1 MTDQYKFIAF
11 GDWMPDN
18 PEFGE
23 VALKTEKNGLP
34 LFGAYR
40 PLRKKSILC
49 AVADGPVTGGL
60 AHYYQQT
67 ISAQFARP
75 ESDDSAGLWVRPG
88 HNFIPFSGAMELYQ
102 AIDEAAPS
110 DNDRIYSPGL
120 PVLSNRAVVI
130 LQDLTSPG
138 STAGHVFRWR
148 YDIENSTGAWEV
160 RAELIEGTTTIASD
174 IVTGTGNLPW
184 TQRQRAV
191 TALEAATIVSYAALS
206 VRFSAAVAGAAN
218 QKARPDGDVS
228 GATWGNEFGD
238 LVNLYQSIDE
248 TSASDSDYVQNQP
261 LSPGQTTTYTTTLSD
276 LIDPYVASNLLS
288 ATYRMRAINAGI
300 NVTVELLQDAV
311 LIATGTATN
320 VSTSFANTTL
330 TPTGD
335 ESVTDYTKLRLRW
348 TVAYPAAVA
357 STQYQFARPVADL
370 DLGAWLTAPLWSKVD
385 ETTSDPADLISSPGD
400 DPGGTYACTLQLG
413 PLVNPKDTSAHVL
426 SFTAVRTGPVDMNF
440 RAELY
445 CSSTFVTVLQVTLTG
460 TSQLFAYTLL
470 PGEAA
475 TITDYTDL
483 RLKLVRLTHGAADN
497 EAVVY
502 WAEFK
507 CPQPR
512 ALRVSWAEV
521 TAPSAARAGISWFEL
536 EVPSA
541 SSTFLSDKVVLYAG
555 SETKLYEVTA
565 AAFTNVSKAGNY
577 ASGTVHPL
585 GWEGATWGE
594 DVIFTN
600 KVDPVQIR
608 TAGASLFAD
617 MITSP
622 SPAPKA
628 QFVGVVRDQVWL
640 ANINLAGHFSDEG
653 WWSAVDDAAN
663 FTKSPTTLSDWQ
675 RFRQTPGQITGFVG
689 GETATIFKRNSIIR
703 GTFVGAPQVYAF
715 SVLSS
720 GTGTP
725 YSKSIIVDGDTIY
738 FRAADNFYRLAPG
751 EQPVAIGDKV
761 LCKFLKDAKFSL
773 DAMALTTVTDP
784 RHEEQVIIGGKCGFS
799 RLLYWTYQGKDDP
812 LYKHSRAVV
821 YDTAADRWG
830 FVQDSGLNTALV
842 VSKPNVTVSDD
853 FMLKGIVGFD
863 WSGSSTAWF
872 QHSGE
877 TTYSM
882 TLVSKI
888 QTVVDGKN
896 VKVNG
901 IRPIFS
907 TDIISS
913 GLWPEIAITT
923 ECSNDPKMQYGVST
937 QTKTTT
943 QATKDGWVGWHDSGE
958 FWRFTILI
966 PELTLAMIK
975 EFIGVGI
982 NYVVENR

>member
-1 MTDQYKFIAF
+1 MPDQYKFVPF

-23 VALKTEKNGLP
+23 VALKTERNGLP

-49 AVADGPVTGGL
+49 RVADGPVTGGL

-67 ISAQFARP
+67 IAAQFSRP
-75 ESDDSAGLWVRPG
+75 EADDFAGRWVRPG
-88 HNFIPFSGAMELYQ
+88 YNFLPFSGPMELYQ
-102 AIDEAAPS
+102 AIDEVSPS
-110 DNDRIYSPGL
+110 DADMIYSPGL
-120 PVLSNRAVVI
+120 PALTDRSIVI
-130 LQDLTSPG
+130 LQDLAPPG

-148 YDIENSTGAWEV
+148 YDVENTTGAWEI

-174 IVTGTGNLPW
+174 IVTGTGNTPW
-184 TQRQRAV
+184 TQRERAI
-191 TALEAATIVSYAALS
+191 TAPEAGTIVSYTALS
-206 VRFSAAVAGAAN
+206 VRFASAVAGAAN

-228 GATWGNEFGD
+228 GTTWGNEFGD

-248 TSASDSDYVQNQP
+248 TSASDSDYVQNPP
-261 LSPGQTTTYTTTLSD
+261 LAPGQTSTYTTTLSD
-276 LIDPYVASNLLS
+276 VIDPYVASNLLS
-288 ATYRMRAINAGI
+288 ATYRMRALNAGV
-300 NVTVELLQDAV
+300 NVTVEILQDAIV
-311 LIATGTATN
+311 IATGSATN

-330 TPTGD
+330 TPVGD
-335 ESVTDYTKLRLRW
+335 PAITDYTALRLRW
-348 TVAYPAAVA
+348 TVAYPTTVA
-357 STQYQFARPVADL
+357 STQYQFARPAADL
-370 DLGAWLTAPLWSKVD
+370 STGSWAVAPLFSKID
-385 ETTSDPADLISSPGD
+385 ETVSDPADFVSSPGG
-400 DPGGTYACTLQLG
+400 DPTGTYPFTVELS
-413 PLVNPKDTSAHVL
+413 PLINPRDTTDHTISFSA
-426 SFTAVRTGPVDMNF
+426 SRTGVDSMNF
-440 RAELY
+440 RVELLVA
-445 CSSTFVTVLQVTLTG
+445 STVIASTQVTLAG
-460 TSQLFAYTLL
+460 VSQTFTYTLTAA
-470 PGEAA
+470 EAG
-475 TITDYTDL
+475 TIADYTGL
-483 RLKLVRLTHGAADN
+483 RMRFTRLTHSAGTN
-497 EAVVY
+497 EAVLS

-512 ALRVSWAEV
+512 ALRVSWAEL

-565 AAFTNVSKAGNY
+565 SSFANVSKVGGY
-577 ASGTVHPL
+577 AAGTVHPL
-585 GWEGATWGE
+585 GWEMCTWGE
-594 DVIFTN
+594 DVIASN

-608 TAGASLFAD
+608 AAGASLFAD

-640 ANINLAGHFSDEG
+640 SNINLAGHFSDES
-653 WWSAVDDAAN
+653 WWSAVDDATN
-663 FTKSPTTLSDWQ
+663 FTKSPTTLSDYQ

-738 FRAADNFYRLAPG
+738 FRAADNFYRLAAG
-751 EQPVAIGDKV
+751 EQPVAIGDRV
-761 LCKFLKDAKFSL
+761 LCKFIKDAKFSTE
-773 DAMALTTVTDP
+773 AMALTEVSDP
-784 RHEEQVIIGGKCGFS
+784 RHEEQVIVGSKCGFS

-830 FVQDSGLNTALV
+830 FVQDPDLRTALV

-853 FMLKGIVGFD
+853 FMLKGVVGFD
-863 WSGSSTAWF
+863 WDSTNTAWF
-872 QHSGE
+872 QHSSE
-877 TTYSM
+877 DTYEM
-882 TLVSKI
+882 TLVTKV

-896 VKVNG
+896 VKING

-907 TDIISS
+907 TDVLAT
-913 GLWPEIAITT
+913 GGWPEITLTT
-923 ECSNDPKMQYGVST
+923 ETSNDPKMQYGVST
-937 QTKTTT
+937 RTKSTSE
-943 QATKDGWVGWHDSGE
+943 ATVDGWVGWHESGE
-958 FWRFTILI
+958 FWRFTIVV
-966 PELTLAMIK
+966 PELKLAMIK
-975 EFIGVGI
+975 EFIGIGI